1 VSGLRGDAKR
11 LRELITAS
19 AGYPT
24 ARQRVEAIHDYFDR
38 LDPDDA
44 RRLTLT
50 EPDLVGN
57 LDGAPFA
64 TRFEANRLCMT
75 RDRDV
80 LGRRIADGSAR
91 TGDYVRHATLD
102 RMLESRP
109 PGIDPGTGLARSTS
123 LERNFAVY
131 RKGSARRSVRAVE
144 VLGDLTTASQ
154 VLVSVPGFGNK
165 FDRFES
171 LVAGVNRV
179 RDAAG
184 PDETAGIVWLGYD
197 TPQADDLLGVLG
209 TDRAMVGGKRLNEF
223 SAALNREITP
233 GARTTLLAHSYG
245 SVVAGEALRHGAEF
259 DNVIVAGSPGMGSEV
274 TSVESL
280 GVAKERFFVLRAN
293 GDFVTFSQWHGR
305 DPAEFPDAR
314 RLDTGDVR
322 GHPTLTSYLRP
333 DSEALANI
341 VRVVRSDYDGLR
353 NKIGEK
359 PWWADAVAFGA
370 DVVRGVRDFV
380 EDHVLDRFEPGDDR
394 FEAGD
399 DRLEPSD
406 VRPHVPYQPADRLA
420 PSEVR
425 SPAEVRADPMA
436 RAAAPATRAEGGE
449 TPSPDGRR
457 A

>member
-1 VSGLRGDAKR
+1 VTR
-11 LRELITAS
+11 LRDLVADS
-19 AGYPT
+19 AAHPT
-24 ARQRVEAIHDYFDR
+24 ARQRAEAIHEYFDH

-44 RRLTLT
+44 RRLALT

-64 TRFEANRLCMT
+64 LRFEANRLRMT
-75 RDRDV
+75 RDRD
-80 LGRRIADGSAR
+80 LLTARIADGSAR
-91 TGDYVRHATLD
+91 EGDYVRHATLE

-109 PGIDPGTGLARSTS
+109 PGIDPGTGLARSTAPQ
-123 LERNFAVY
+123 RNFAVY
-131 RKGSARRSVRAVE
+131 GKGAARESVRAVE
-144 VLGDLTTASQ
+144 VLGDLPSASQ

-197 TPQADDLLGVLG
+197 TPQADDLLAVLG
-209 TDRAMVGGKRLNEF
+209 TERAVVGGQRLTEF
-223 SAALNREITP
+223 SAALNREIAA

-245 SVVAGEALRHGAEF
+245 SVVAGEALQRGAEF

-305 DPAEFPDAR
+305 DPAEFPDAS
-314 RLDTGDVR
+314 RLDTGDAR

-341 VRVVRSDYDGLR
+341 VRVVRCDYDGLR
-353 NKIGEK
+353 HKLGEK
-359 PWWADAVAFGA
+359 PWWAEVVTFGA

-380 EDHVLDRFEPGDDR
+380 EDRVLDQFEP
-394 FEAGD
+394 GD

-406 VRPHVPYQPADRLA
+406 VRRHVPDQRADRLA

-425 SPAEVRADPMA
+425 SPAEARADLMA
-436 RAAAPATRAEGGE
+436 RATASGTRAEVGE
-449 TPSPDGRR
+449 PPSGEGRR